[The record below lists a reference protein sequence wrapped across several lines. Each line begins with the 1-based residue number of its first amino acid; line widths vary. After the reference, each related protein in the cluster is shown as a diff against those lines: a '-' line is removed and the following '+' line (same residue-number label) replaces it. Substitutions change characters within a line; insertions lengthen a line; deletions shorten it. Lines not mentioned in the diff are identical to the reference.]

1 MTDRR
6 FARSGPEPDQP
17 VSRDRRA
24 IAAELSRRDPV
35 MAGLIAAHGL
45 PPARR
50 PLPAAE
56 RFGALVRSICS
67 QQLAGSAARAIHGRL
82 VASLGGAVTPERM
95 LALAPEALA
104 ATGLSRAKVVA
115 VRDLAERVASG
126 AIALERIGR
135 LSDAE
140 VVEHLVQARGVGR
153 WTAEMFL
160 LFTLGRPDVWPV
172 GDLGVRTGFAAAW
185 GLASVP
191 TPRQLEDMGERYRP
205 LRSTVAW
212 YCWRVVDRRVPKSLP
227 APSGAAQTA
236 LAPRRAG
243 RTAQRMSSRTAPV
256 ASTAPEVK

>member
-1 MTDRR
+1 M
-6 FARSGPEPDQP
+6 
-17 VSRDRRA
+17 SRDRRA

-45 PPARR
+45 PPTRR

-115 VRDLAERVASG
+115 ADLAERVASG

-227 APSGAAQTA
+227 APAARRKRRPRPVPRGERLSG
-236 LAPRRAG
+236 
-243 RTAQRMSSRTAPV
+243 
-256 ASTAPEVK
+256 